1 MVLKAKSYNRSV
13 MMKELTRMVSAIFSV
28 LLISSCSIK
37 EDRDS
42 CPCLLILDLS
52 ENQSVGV
59 TSADLIVTDA
69 ETVVWKDEMDMT
81 SVSDRYSLYVPRN
94 LLHLRLWGGTDGLA
108 SDNGLSI
115 PFRQSC
121 PEVYMYDADLLMEG
135 ESCVAKVR
143 LRKNH
148 CVMTV
153 TGKDA
158 ERLPFDMKV
167 TGGVSGYDAVGKPVE
182 GEFECVPDE
191 DGKAVLPRQT
201 DDSLLLHVSGDGT
214 DVRTFA
220 LGHYLASSGYDWSS
234 PDLEDVTVTLDYA
247 LTEVRIAVEGWE
259 GVYVYDM
266 VM

>member
-1 MVLKAKSYNRSV
+1 MLMRNVLKTIVPVLSC
-13 MMKELTRMVSAIFSV
+13 MMLM
-28 LLISSCSIK
+28 SSCSVK
-37 EDRDS
+37 EVRDS
-42 CPCLLILDLS
+42 CPCLLLIDFGENPS
-52 ENQSVGV
+52 EKFM
-59 TSADLIVTDA
+59 SADLMLAGGGEIIRKDA
-69 ETVVWKDEMDMT
+69 VDLT
-81 SVSDRYSLYVPRN
+81 SVADGYSVYVPRSVI
-94 LLHLRLWGGTDGLA
+94 HLRLWAGTGGLA
-108 SDNGLSI
+108 SDEGLSI
-115 PFRQSC
+115 PFGSPC
-121 PEVYMYDADLLMEG
+121 PETYMYDADLLVEG
-135 ESCVAKVR
+135 ESCVAKAR

-153 TGKDA
+153 KGEDA
-158 ERLPFDMKV
+158 ETLPFRMKV

-182 GEFECVPDE
+182 GGFECVPDD

-220 LGHYLASSGYDWSS
+220 LGQYLASSGYDWTS